1 MSRKIGKNK
10 KNPIQK
16 VLVSIDNYL
25 YNTNYLNQTDAK
37 HLNKL
42 P

>member
-1 MSRKIGKNK
+1 MSIKIGKNK
-10 KNPIQK
+10 ENPMQK
-16 VLVSIDNYL
+16 ILVSIDNYL
-25 YNTNYLNQTDAK
+25 YNTNDLNQTDAK